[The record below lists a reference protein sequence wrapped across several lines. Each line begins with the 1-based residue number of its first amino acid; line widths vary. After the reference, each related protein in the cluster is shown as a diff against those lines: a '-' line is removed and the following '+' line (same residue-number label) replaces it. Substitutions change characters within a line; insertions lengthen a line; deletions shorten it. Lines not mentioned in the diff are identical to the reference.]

1 MSIWN
6 KILLG
11 LIFPAAVA
19 FAYLAMRQL
28 KIEDHW
34 RDKAADFE
42 ARIEKAEHRQG
53 QLVDG
58 VKGDPDQPGIQQLQ
72 LKLSSVMTGRQ
83 RIWTDCMPRARSI
96 IPDAPSFTVDISS
109 PDPHKMFEGMVV
121 QIFEQPD
128 DSVGRMGDPG
138 QTYLGEFEVVKAD
151 QEREVDVRP
160 TRVVVQ
166 PELSDADKAKPLAEQ
181 VKLRETLYRQAYE
194 ARTLG
199 DAIDFARLQNSRGP
213 WMIRQSI
220 PPDRH
225 DLFRELTADEIR
237 DLIQPEH
244 VHLYLADGKT
254 VDELPDSIL
263 KRLSLPPEDLA
274 KMFADARQKLAPGG
288 DPAAV
293 SPEAL
298 ENEVDRAVDEAV
310 DDDALNGFKTDVL
323 QTIEVFTPAEVLALS
338 DVDQSTYLTNYLTK
352 QEGKAML
359 IAKRESADGGEPV
372 RYFKRRLQDPGA
384 DFKEFFVHHS
394 HWVDQTRRIQL
405 RQEALDWTVADAK
418 LEVTFREKLI
428 ADVGKQLERS
438 AKEIAWLTTH
448 RDRLDALLKE
458 KQADVNGV
466 AGKNLLM
473 ARKIAV
479 LQLEAAERINQR
491 TQIAAGGQP

>member
-1 MSIWN
+1 
-6 KILLG
+6 
-11 LIFPAAVA
+11 
-19 FAYLAMRQL
+19 
-28 KIEDHW
+28 
-34 RDKAADFE
+34 
-42 ARIEKAEHRQG
+42 
-53 QLVDG
+53 
-58 VKGDPDQPGIQQLQ
+58 
-72 LKLSSVMTGRQ
+72 
-83 RIWTDCMPRARSI
+83 
-96 IPDAPSFTVDISS
+96 
-109 PDPHKMFEGMVV
+109 
-121 QIFEQPD
+121 
-128 DSVGRMGDPG
+128 
-138 QTYLGEFEVVKAD
+138 
-151 QEREVDVRP
+151 
-160 TRVVVQ
+160 
-166 PELSDADKAKPLAEQ
+166 
-181 VKLRETLYRQAYE
+181 
-194 ARTLG
+194 
-199 DAIDFARLQNSRGP
+199 
-213 WMIRQSI
+213 MIRQSI